1 MGEIMS
7 VRGRMKRKGKA
18 IKTQR
23 NVPMKPLKE
32 PALAS
37 PRSPIVKP
45 LADQAEEPTD
55 VEGQPREE
63 EESSTDGPVEEQNL

>member
-7 VRGRMKRKGKA
+7 VSGRMPKRKK
-18 IKTQR
+18 IKPQQ
-23 NVPMKPLKE
+23 NVPMQPLKE

-37 PRSPIVKP
+37 PRSLIAEPV
-45 LADQAEEPTD
+45 ADQAEEPSD